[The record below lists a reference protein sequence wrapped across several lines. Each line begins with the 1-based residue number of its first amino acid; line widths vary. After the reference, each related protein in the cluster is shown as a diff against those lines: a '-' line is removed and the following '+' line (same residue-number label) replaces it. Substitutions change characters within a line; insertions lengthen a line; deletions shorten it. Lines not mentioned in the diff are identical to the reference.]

1 MGQCCGSPVQR
12 PAEDLSEPQAAE
24 LARTSSSAVHRAR
37 AEAALAEVEALRAHL
52 AELEGSTG
60 DPQPQAQ
67 AQPPERK
74 DESQLATPESTPPEN
89 HADDSEPWTADLHE
103 SLAAASAGL
112 AKARDI
118 AAQSAELFV
127 ANTTVDETSGK
138 DSTATAADMQEIR
151 TLFDR
156 CVQELSQTRRQQGD
170 TFPAVFERVKIAL
183 KLWSSIPNDPSTNPE
198 WNMCPDRGISDRLIE
213 ACGPPF
219 KVVWWR
225 VLKTLGYIPRSN
237 QSNDIVVVKI
247 YQAKLEGDDSW
258 SEVDEAKYYN
268 IDSTRRRIR
277 EIKCKV
283 RMSLDEANAAVLQA
297 GLKGV
302 SALDSPTGPRAFCA
316 GDLVVYTYFF
326 SHRWLRGAEDPP
338 NPDGYYHLKAQALV
352 ELGGKESSGYEY
364 FYWIDFTCIDQERW
378 PRGNPAAGVA
388 MLPLY
393 TANCNSLV
401 MYDHCEYE
409 ERGWT
414 RAERLVYCAFNMPVF
429 DVLNPLAGT
438 LSKNYTNPDGRQET
452 RKLLADPSAGS
463 LTNPEADGPLIEQLQ
478 QLAVAEWANSWRGTW
493 NKHYYGTVRAM
504 KGIER
509 LEFGVTEVQMYDAT
523 PGSQKSGM

>member
-138 DSTATAADMQEIR
+138 DSTATAADMQGIR

-338 NPDGYYHLKAQALV
+338 N
-352 ELGGKESSGYEY
+352 
-364 FYWIDFTCIDQERW
+364 
-378 PRGNPAAGVA
+378 
-388 MLPLY
+388 
-393 TANCNSLV
+393 
-401 MYDHCEYE
+401 
-409 ERGWT
+409 
-414 RAERLVYCAFNMPVF
+414 
-429 DVLNPLAGT
+429 
-438 LSKNYTNPDGRQET
+438 
-452 RKLLADPSAGS
+452 
-463 LTNPEADGPLIEQLQ
+463 
-478 QLAVAEWANSWRGTW
+478 
-493 NKHYYGTVRAM
+493 
-504 KGIER
+504 
-509 LEFGVTEVQMYDAT
+509 
-523 PGSQKSGM
+523 